1 MKQFW
6 RILIKSLLVI
16 TGLALVILLVAGL
29 VLILDWPWWTGFFF
43 LLLLFGAAIGVIL
56 VRKMLRRRGE
66 QQFVDQIISQDDLK
80 LKAMAAQERDESQLL
95 QARWKEAIDTLKSS
109 HLCKFGNPLYVLPW
123 YLVIGESGSGKTT
136 AIKSAR
142 LSSPFA
148 EAAQVSG
155 ISGTRNCDWWFF
167 EQAIIID
174 TAGRYAIP
182 VHESRDKDEW
192 HSFLT
197 LLAKF
202 RKKEP
207 LNGLIVTV
215 SANKLLE
222 ASQEELER
230 EGLQIRSR
238 IDEIML
244 AIGSKFPVYVMVTK
258 CDLIK
263 GMTHFCDK
271 LPEKVVDQAMGVVNP
286 QHMKVTPAFW
296 SNAIDTVSE
305 RVGNLLLRVLHDT
318 KSRKVDPALILFPS
332 EFERLRN
339 GLHAFMAKAFQENP
353 YQESPILRGLFFT
366 SGRQEGT
373 PYSHFLQ
380 KLGLLGEKE
389 VLPGTN
395 KGLFLHDFFAR
406 ILPMDRG
413 IFAPTRRSME
423 WQRLS
428 RNLGLTSWVALIIAL
443 CGLMSFSFVKN
454 LQTMREVPKEFL
466 QQSGPVMQ
474 GDLLMDVVN
483 LDQYQQAI
491 LRIEER
497 NRNWWMPRFGLT
509 HSIDVERQLKEKFSQ
524 QFRKTFLMPLDKRMA
539 DRMAGFN
546 LSTPDQLL
554 NRHISHLVRRINL
567 LKKRLQTRDLPTL
580 ADMPQVPFLI
590 LLSQEQKEL
599 IPEIRK
605 KMGSIYL
612 HYLYWNQD
620 DSQIN
625 LELNELQNWLKHA
638 LAAKGNRLDWLIP
651 WANEQEN
658 LAQVSLADFWGGSR
672 NEQDGVKVAPAFSR
686 KGKEM
691 IDAFLREIEAA
702 LPEPGPSLIARQKM
716 EFAERYRQSYME
728 EWRTFAAGFS
738 HGSRRLAGY
747 EEWLPMAQKIT
758 ALAGPYF
765 TLLDKMADECTAVAE
780 EGKAVPAWIALTAK
794 YRNLRTQA
802 EVLGKSEG
810 GGGSLLAKAG
820 EKSMTLID
828 KVGQKLDSGGR
839 AENLEN
845 QLQAAKALRDY
856 QKYLQEVMPTLSPR
870 KAAYDTAAAV
880 FKDEKNPIA
889 TARQSIA
896 RMKTYMTSGKKDEDV
911 FWALIYGSVDF
922 LWDFERAEAA
932 CYLQDRWEKDVLVEV
947 QGISDQQKVMQLLL
961 DQDGYALQFVKGP
974 AAPFISRNPN
984 KGYYALRALDGQIAF
999 DPAFLTFLTK
1009 GVSAKRTV
1017 RSSYDVSIKGLPTD
1031 VNQDALIKPHAT
1043 HLELQCAS
1051 GSVKLDNFQFPVMKN
1066 FQWSPETCGDVV
1078 FEIEVSNMV
1087 LTRIYKGSRA
1097 FVSFLDD
1104 FKTGQ
1109 KSFYAG
1115 DFPEQ
1120 KEELQRLG
1128 IKYIK
1133 VSYQFA
1139 GHTPILQLQ
1148 QASPGRVPSRV
1159 VQCWD

>member
-6 RILIKSLLVI
+6 QILIKSFLAV
-16 TGLALVILLVAGL
+16 TGLALIILLVAGL

-56 VRKMLRRRGE
+56 VRKMLRRRRE
-66 QQFVDQIISQDDLK
+66 QQFVEQIISQDDLK
-80 LKAMAAQERDESQLL
+80 LKAMAAQERDEAQLL
-95 QARWKEAIDTLKSS
+95 QTRWKEAIDTLKRS
-109 HLCKFGNPLYVLPW
+109 HLRKFGNPLYVLPW

-148 EAAQVSG
+148 EASQVSG

-167 EQAIIID
+167 EQAVILD

-182 VHESRDKDEW
+182 VHESRDKEEW
-192 HSFLT
+192 HSFLN
-197 LLAKF
+197 LLARF

-215 SANKLLE
+215 SASKLLE

-286 QHMKVTPAFW
+286 QHLKVTPAFW
-296 SNAIDTVSE
+296 ANAVDTVSE

-318 KSRKVDPALILFPS
+318 RSRKVDPALILFPS

-339 GLHAFMAKAFQENP
+339 GLHSFMARAFQENP
-353 YQESPILRGLFFT
+353 YQETPILRGLFFT

-389 VLPGTN
+389 VLPGTS

-413 IFAPTRRSME
+413 IFAPTRRSLE

-428 RNLGLTSWVALIIAL
+428 RNLGLTSWVTLLIAL

-466 QQSGPVMQ
+466 QQSGPLMQ

-483 LDQYQQAI
+483 LDQYKEAI
-491 LRIEER
+491 VRIEER

-509 HSIDVERQLKEKFSQ
+509 HSIEVERQLKQKFSE
-524 QFRKTFLMPLDKRMA
+524 QFKKTFLMPLDKRMA

-546 LSTPDQLL
+546 VATPDQLL

-567 LKKRLQTRDLPTL
+567 LKKRLETNELETL
-580 ADMPQVPFLI
+580 AGMPRVPFLI
-590 LLSQEQKEL
+590 LLTQEQKEL
-599 IPEIRK
+599 IPEVRK
-605 KMGSIYL
+605 KLGSIYL
-612 HYLYWNQD
+612 HYLHWNQD

-625 LELNELQNWLKHA
+625 LEMTELQNWLKHA
-638 LAAKGNRLDWLIP
+638 LAAKGGRLDWLIP
-651 WANEQEN
+651 WANEQEE
-658 LAQVSLADFWGGSR
+658 LAWVTLADFWGGSR
-672 NEQDGVKVAPAFSR
+672 NLHEDVRVAPAFSR

-691 IDAFLREIEAA
+691 IDVFLQEIEAA
-702 LPEPGPSLIARQKM
+702 LPEPGPSLIARQKL
-716 EFAERYRQSYME
+716 EFAERYRQGYLE
-728 EWRTFAAGFS
+728 EWRAFAAGFNQ
-738 HGSRRLAGY
+738 GAKRLAGF

-758 ALAGPYF
+758 SLAGPYF
-765 TLLDKMADECTAVAE
+765 ALLDKMAEECPAVAG
-780 EGKAVPAWIALTAK
+780 EGKAAPAWVALTAD
-794 YRNLRTQA
+794 YRNLRAQA
-802 EVLGKSEG
+802 EVLGRSEG
-810 GGGSLLAKAG
+810 GGLLAKAG
-820 EKSMTLID
+820 EKSKSLID
-828 KVGQKLDSGGR
+828 KVGQKLDSEGR
-839 AENLEN
+839 VENFEN
-845 QLQAAKALRDY
+845 QLQAAKALKEY
-856 QKYLQEVMPTLSPR
+856 QNSLQEAMPTLSPR
-870 KAAYDTAAAV
+870 KAAYDNAAAV
-880 FKDEKNPIA
+880 FRDEKNPIA
-889 TARQSIA
+889 TARQAVA
-896 RMKTYMTSGKKDEDV
+896 RMKTYMTAGKKDEEV
-911 FWALIYGSVDF
+911 FWSLINGSVDF
-922 LWDFERAEAA
+922 LWDFERTEAA

-947 QGISDQQKVMQLLL
+947 QGVSDQQKVMQLLL
-961 DQDGYALQFVKGP
+961 DEDGFALKFVKGP
-974 AAPFISRNPN
+974 AAPFVSRNPA
-984 KGYYALRALDGQIAF
+984 KGYYAERALEGQLAF
-999 DPAFLTFLTK
+999 EPAFFTFLTK

-1017 RSSYDVSIKGLPTD
+1017 QASYDVAIKGLPTD
-1031 VNQDALIKPHAT
+1031 ANQDALLKPHAT
-1043 HLELQCAS
+1043 HVELQCAG
-1051 GSVKLDNFQFPVMKN
+1051 GSVKLDNFQFPEQKT
-1066 FQWSPETCGDVV
+1066 FKWSPETCGDVI
-1078 FEIEVSNMV
+1078 FEIEVSHLV
-1087 LTRIYKGSRA
+1087 LTKIYKGSRA
-1097 FVSFLDD
+1097 FVSFLAD

-1109 KSFYAG
+1109 KSFYPA

-1120 KEELQRLG
+1120 KEELDRLG

-1133 VSYQFA
+1133 VNYQFT
-1139 GHTPILQLQ
+1139 GHGPILQLQ
-1148 QASPGRVPSRV
+1148 QAAPGQVPQRV